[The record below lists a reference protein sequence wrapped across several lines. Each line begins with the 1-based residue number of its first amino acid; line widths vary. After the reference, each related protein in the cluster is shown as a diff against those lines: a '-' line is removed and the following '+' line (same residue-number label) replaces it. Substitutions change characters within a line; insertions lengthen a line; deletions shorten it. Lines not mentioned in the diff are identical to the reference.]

1 MKKTPLYDIHARLG
15 AVFDQYSGWLMPK
28 NYGDQLG
35 EYKTVRNNAGIID
48 LSHRGKLRLSGREH
62 IKFLQGML
70 TNDVN
75 KLGVGKGLYA
85 TLLTPKGRML
95 VDMRLYRHDEFVL
108 LDLEPGLNEKVGE
121 LLMKYR
127 LSYRAIIEDVTE
139 SLALISIHGPNSG
152 KLLRK
157 ALDEEIPEL
166 SEYDF
171 LKRDLLGSQLT
182 IARINRTGEEGYDIF
197 VGSDLA
203 VRLWELLTK
212 NGEEFG
218 IKPVGLDVM
227 ETLRI
232 EAGIPIYGVDMD
244 ESTIPIEAGLW
255 HALSFDKGCYVGQEV
270 VARINWRGHVNRH
283 LVGFLIEG
291 EELPKSGDKI
301 LDGEREI
308 GYITSSVF
316 SPALRKGIALGYI
329 RREFIEPGTK
339 VSVRLGEG
347 KIESAEVVKMPFYE
361 KP

>member
-1 MKKTPLYDIHARLG
+1 MKKTPLYDIHTQLG

-28 NYGDQLG
+28 SYGNRLD
-35 EYKTVRNNAGIID
+35 EYKTVRNGVGIID
-48 LSHRGKLRLSGREH
+48 LSLRGKLRLSGKEH

-75 KLGVGKGLYA
+75 KLEPGKGIYA

-95 VDMRLYRHDEFVL
+95 ADMRLHRHDQFVL

-127 LSYRAIIEDVTE
+127 LSYRASIEDVTE
-139 SLALISIHGPNSG
+139 GLALISVHGPNSG
-152 KLLRK
+152 KLIRK
-157 ALDEEIPEL
+157 ALDEDIPEL

-171 LKRDLLGSQLT
+171 LKRDLFGSQLT

-203 VRLWELLTK
+203 MRLWELLTK
-212 NGEEFG
+212 NGEEFE
-218 IKPVGLDVM
+218 IKPVGLEAM
-227 ETLRI
+227 EVLRI
-232 EAGIPIYGVDMD
+232 EAGIPRYGIDMD

-270 VARINWRGHVNRH
+270 VARIKWRGHVNRH
-283 LVGFLIEG
+283 LVGFVIEG
-291 EELPKSGDKI
+291 EDLPGSGDKV
-301 LDGEREI
+301 LHGEREI

-316 SPALRKGIALGYI
+316 SPALKKGIALGYI

-339 VSVRLGEG
+339 VSVSLGEG
-347 KIESAEVVKMPFYE
+347 EIESAEVVKIPFYQ
-361 KP
+361 KS